1 MSHTV
6 RVWLCFGFLAIASPS
21 RAEDII
27 FHLRNG
33 DRITGSI
40 TSENV
45 NEVTITSALAGKI
58 TLPLAQIERREKPV
72 AATPQPE
79 QSQSNRLP
87 TRLRQRTSRH
97 PQLKSETPTKPQS
110 PKRAEPAKPPPPPK
124 FKQFLSEW
132 HGDAQIGVN
141 LGFSTKTHQTYTA
154 RVKAVY
160 TPIKTLRNNFDYL
173 ASYGTTD
180 GILSENQMDGSWKLE
195 YDIGKQKRLLVYNAV
210 GVGYNEI
217 QKIDLRYDIGP
228 GMGYKLIVRTNYVLK
243 AEFGGNFQQQHFSTG
258 EDKSRYSLRLAEDM
272 TWQITNRLKFDN
284 KFEFFPELLNP
295 SEYRIRAE
303 VNLSYL
309 LRNNLTFSLSTID
322 LYDTTRAAGVSN
334 NDLQIRSLLGLK
346 F

>member
-1 MSHTV
+1 
-6 RVWLCFGFLAIASPS
+6 
-21 RAEDII
+21 
-27 FHLRNG
+27 
-33 DRITGSI
+33 
-40 TSENV
+40 
-45 NEVTITSALAGKI
+45 
-58 TLPLAQIERREKPV
+58 
-72 AATPQPE
+72 
-79 QSQSNRLP
+79 
-87 TRLRQRTSRH
+87 
-97 PQLKSETPTKPQS
+97 
-110 PKRAEPAKPPPPPK
+110 
-124 FKQFLSEW
+124 
-132 HGDAQIGVN
+132 
-141 LGFSTKTHQTYTA
+141 
-154 RVKAVY
+154 VKAVY
-160 TPIKTLRNNFDYL
+160 TPFKTLRNNFDYL

-258 EDKSRYSLRLAEDM
+258 EDKSRYSLRLGEDM
-272 TWQITNRLKFDN
+272 TWQITKRFKFDN

-334 NDLQIRSLLGLK
+334 NDFQIRSLLGLK